1 MQERVTLLVHS
12 VEDSFEKS
20 FSNARRPSVVRYNG
34 RHPLVVLVALV
45 VVQVIAE
52 GSGGL
57 GVSG

>member
-34 RHPLVVLVALV
+34 RHPLVVLV
-45 VVQVIAE
+45 VVQFVAE